1 MTTFSDPDSDP
12 DSNRQ
17 ENSVKFRNVDTGKYL
32 DSSAKGEVYAFD
44 GNGGNN
50 QRWIIEKADKGIN
63 LRNLETNRVLDSN
76 EMGDVYTSEANG
88 GDFQKWVYSDQV
100 LVNLATRRSIAN
112 FAGSIRGLP
121 FFDRIVMDIQK
132 WSQEN

>member
-1 MTTFSDPDSDP
+1 LCGIASEASYPLVKYTSNSNPDSD
-12 DSNRQ
+12 RQ

-63 LRNLETNRVLDSN
+63 LRN
-76 EMGDVYTSEANG
+76 
-88 GDFQKWVYSDQV
+88 QP
-100 LVNLATRRSIAN
+100 
-112 FAGSIRGLP
+112 SIR
-121 FFDRIVMDIQK
+121 FK
-132 WSQEN
+132 